1 MLSRDLV
8 PMAGGCASLAAVGK
22 PLQLAAGRETHATV
36 RGSSPDASGSSP

>member
-8 PMAGGCASLAAVGK
+8 PMPEECARRAGVGK
-22 PLQLAAGRETHATV
+22 PLELAAGRESDATV